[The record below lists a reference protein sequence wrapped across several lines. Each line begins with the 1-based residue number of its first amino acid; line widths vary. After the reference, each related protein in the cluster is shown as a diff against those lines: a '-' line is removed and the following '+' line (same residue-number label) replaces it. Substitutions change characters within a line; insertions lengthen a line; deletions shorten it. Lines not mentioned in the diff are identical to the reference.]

1 MSSVPRA
8 AAIVFL
14 GLTLPF
20 PAVSEETP
28 NEIDQAFSRLYNF
41 DFPGTHAALDR
52 RIKVLPEDPLPYAVR
67 ASADMFFELD
77 RLSILEG
84 EFFSD
89 DKRIADRRNVKP
101 DPNNRAKLFKA
112 LDDAQSRAQAR
123 LSVNPD
129 DQNALFASCIAT
141 GVLGDYTALVDK
153 KQISSLSLV
162 KRSTAFAQRLLKLN
176 PQFYDAYLTTGT
188 TEYLIGSLPFF
199 VRWFVRVDN
208 ISGNKDQGIRTVQL
222 VAAHGHYLKPFAKIL
237 LAIAN
242 LREKRPR
249 EAERLLFELS
259 HEFPE
264 NPLFK
269 KELATLSAKIRSGEL
284 RGQ

>member
-1 MSSVPRA
+1 MTLVLQA
-8 AAIVFL
+8 AAVVLL
-14 GLTLPF
+14 GLTLSL
-20 PAVSEETP
+20 PAVSEEKP

-41 DFPGTHAALDR
+41 DFAGTHAALDR
-52 RIKVLPEDPLPYAVR
+52 RINAIPDDPLPYAVR

-89 DKRIADRRNVKP
+89 DKRIADKKNVKP

-153 KQISSLSLV
+153 KQIGSLSLV

-208 ISGNKDQGIRTVQL
+208 INGNKDQGMKTVQL

-249 EAERLLFELS
+249 EAEKLLVELS

-284 RGQ
+284 RGE

>member
-1 MSSVPRA
+1 MLQVA
-8 AAIVFL
+8 ALVWFGFML
-14 GLTLPF
+14 CS
-20 PAVSEETP
+20 PAFSQEP
-28 NEIDQAFSRLYNF
+28 NQIDQAFSRLYNF
-41 DFPGTHAALDR
+41 DFPGAHAALNE
-52 RIKVLPEDPLPYAVR
+52 RISSNPEDPLSYAVR
-67 ASADMFFELD
+67 ASADLFYELD

-89 DKRIADRRNVKP
+89 DKRIADKKNVKP
-101 DPNNRAKLFKA
+101 DPANRALLFKA
-112 LDDAQSRAQAR
+112 LDDAQSHAQAH
-123 LSVNPD
+123 LAVNPN

-141 GVLGDYTALVDK
+141 GVLGDYTALVEK

-176 PQFYDAYLTTGT
+176 PHFYDAYLTTGT

-199 VRWFVRVDN
+199 VRWFVKVDN
-208 ISGNKDQGIRTVQL
+208 INGNKNQGMQTVQL
-222 VAAHGHYLKPFAKIL
+222 VADKGRYLKPFAKIL

-242 LREKRPR
+242 LREKRPH
-249 EAERLLFELS
+249 ESEKLLIELS

-269 KELATLSAKIRSGEL
+269 KELAQLSAKIRSGEL
-284 RGQ
+284 RAQ

>member
-1 MSSVPRA
+1 MSPVLQVA
-8 AAIVFL
+8 VIVWL
-14 GLTLPF
+14 GLTLGS
-20 PAVSEETP
+20 PAFSEEP

-41 DFPGTHAALDR
+41 DFPGAHAALNR
-52 RIKVLPEDPLPYAVR
+52 RISSNPEDPLPYAVR
-67 ASADMFFELD
+67 ASADMFYELD

-89 DKRIADRRNVKP
+89 DKRIADKKNIKP
-101 DPNNRAKLFKA
+101 DPANRALLFKA
-112 LDDAQSRAQAR
+112 LDDAQSHAQAR
-123 LSVNPD
+123 LAANPND
-129 DQNALFASCIAT
+129 ENALFASCIAT
-141 GVLGDYTALVDK
+141 GVLGDYTALVEK
-153 KQISSLSLV
+153 KQIGSLSLV

-208 ISGNKDQGIRTVQL
+208 INGNKDQGMQTVQL
-222 VAAHGHYLKPFAKIL
+222 VAAKGHYLKPFAKIL

-249 EAERLLFELS
+249 ESEKLLIELS
-259 HEFPE
+259 HDFPE

-269 KELATLSAKIRSGEL
+269 KELALLSARIRSGQL
-284 RGQ
+284 PAQ

>member
-1 MSSVPRA
+1 MSPVLRA
-8 AAIVFL
+8 AAVFVL
-14 GLTLPF
+14 GLTLLT
-20 PAVSEETP
+20 PAFSDDKP

-41 DFPGTHAALDR
+41 DFQGAHAALNR
-52 RIKVLPEDPLPYAVR
+52 RISSNPEDPLPYAVR
-67 ASADMFFELD
+67 ASADLFYELD

-89 DKRIADRRNVKP
+89 DKRIAEKKKAKP
-101 DPNNRAKLFKA
+101 DPANRAQFFKA
-112 LDDAQSRAQAR
+112 LDDAQSHAQAR
-123 LSVNPD
+123 LSTNPD

-141 GVLGDYTALVDK
+141 GVLGDYTALVEK

-162 KRSTAFAQRLLKLN
+162 KRSTAYAQRLLKLN
-176 PQFYDAYLTTGT
+176 PQYYDAYLTTGT

-199 VRWFVRVDN
+199 VRWFVKVDN
-208 ISGNKDQGIRTVQL
+208 INGSKDVGMKTVQL
-222 VAAHGHYLKPFAKIL
+222 VARQGHYLKPFAKIL

-249 EAERLLFELS
+249 ESERLLIELS
-259 HEFPE
+259 REFPE

-269 KELATLSAKIRSGEL
+269 RELAQLSAKLRSGEL
-284 RGQ
+284 RGE